1 MSIPHSKWFALST
14 GLAFAVAALAPAQAI
29 ERSRNSF
36 YNPAQSC
43 QLSLPVIE
51 TKVSPRATGYRN
63 DGTAG
68 TYVICGLT
76 RPTNDSLLLGAGI
89 YFHSS
94 DNLAH
99 AFDCTAVGGEPGDI
113 HYATKS
119 VMLPAGAAWTVA
131 QYAASDFQ
139 VGATEIPGGESLS
152 ITCGLPAHVAIT
164 GLSSYY
170 TVEVGTPP
178 P

>member
-1 MSIPHSKWFALST
+1 MSSLHSKAFALSA
-14 GLAFAVAALAPAQAI
+14 GLAYAVAALASAQAI

-43 QLSLPVIE
+43 QLSLPTLE

-63 DGTAG
+63 DGTTG
-68 TYVICGLT
+68 VYVICGLA
-76 RPTNDSLLLGAGI
+76 RPTDDSLLLGAGI

-113 HYATKS
+113 HYATKP
-119 VMLPAGAAWTVA
+119 VTLPAGAAWTVA
-131 QYAASDFQ
+131 QYTASDFQ
-139 VGATEIPGGESLS
+139 AGATEIPGGENLS